1 MNEMQSSLNL
11 SNVQIPNFLSK
22 HNLKNELECGDF
34 FEGCA
39 DALEGLPRKATQSQS
54 YHKGYDFEDKQGAT
68 K

>member
-1 MNEMQSSLNL
+1 MNEMESNLNL
-11 SNVQIPNFLSK
+11 SNVQKFLGK

-34 FEGCA
+34 FDGCA

-54 YHKGYDFEDKQGAT
+54 YHKGYDFEDNQGAT